1 MRRLV
6 DEVLSA
12 TNRRCPIEFLLAEMP
27 TKVQADER
35 LLRHIFTNLLTN
47 AVKYSDAGRVVQFEI
62 VCAGADIVCT
72 IRDQGIG
79 IPEADREWLFNAF
92 HRGRNVGDRPG
103 TGLGLVIVKR
113 CVDLHGGKIKV
124 DSKLGEGT
132 SVTLRLPIFSPE
144 SGACRRLGKP
154 AVKRSAHR
162 PKGLSRNR
170 NTHANMKKILVI
182 EDEPEMRRNL
192 TTILRLEKF
201 HPLPAENG
209 RVGVELAKKEKPD
222 LILCDVMMPELD
234 GYGVIAA
241 LRADAATVAIPF
253 IFLTAKG
260 EKPDIRAGMNLG
272 ADDYLTK
279 PVAKADLL
287 AAIHSRLER
296 AVQQAVPE
304 FKPNFH
310 SARPLEEVFGLTPR
324 VAETLLWLAQG
335 KTNGEIAII
344 LSNSESTVKKH
355 VLEIFDK
362 LGVETRTAASLRA
375 LEVLSSPAAHR

>member
-1 MRRLV
+1 
-6 DEVLSA
+6 
-12 TNRRCPIEFLLAEMP
+12 
-27 TKVQADER
+27 
-35 LLRHIFTNLLTN
+35 
-47 AVKYSDAGRVVQFEI
+47 
-62 VCAGADIVCT
+62 
-72 IRDQGIG
+72 
-79 IPEADREWLFNAF
+79 
-92 HRGRNVGDRPG
+92 
-103 TGLGLVIVKR
+103 
-113 CVDLHGGKIKV
+113 
-124 DSKLGEGT
+124 
-132 SVTLRLPIFSPE
+132 
-144 SGACRRLGKP
+144 
-154 AVKRSAHR
+154 
-162 PKGLSRNR
+162 
-170 NTHANMKKILVI
+170 MKKILVI
-182 EDEPEMRRNL
+182 EDESEMRRNL

-209 RVGVELAKKEKPD
+209 RVGLELAKKEKPD

-241 LRADAATVAIPF
+241 LRADAETVTIPF

-287 AAIHSRLER
+287 AAIHSRLQR

-310 SARPLEEVFGLTPR
+310 CAGPLEEVLGLTPR

-344 LSNSESTVKKH
+344 LGNTESTVKKH

-362 LGVETRTAASLRA
+362 LGVETRTAAGLRA
-375 LEVLSSPAAHR
+375 LEVLSSPAARG